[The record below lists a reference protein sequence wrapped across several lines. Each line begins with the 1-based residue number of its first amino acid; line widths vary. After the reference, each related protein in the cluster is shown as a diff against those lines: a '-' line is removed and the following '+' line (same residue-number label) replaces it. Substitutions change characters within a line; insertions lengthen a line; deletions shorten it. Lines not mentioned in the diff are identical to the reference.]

1 MNCDEICE
9 KTKEP
14 CQQKECKYWLD
25 YLQDMN
31 CTLVCAR
38 QNGALTLREIAT
50 RLGVSFVRVK
60 QIEEA
65 ALKKIKKKNSESL
78 QNEYY
83 L

>member
-1 MNCDEICE
+1 MARLFTGHEF
-9 KTKEP
+9 
-14 CQQKECKYWLD
+14 
-25 YLQDMN
+25 
-31 CTLVCAR
+31 TLVCAR
-38 QNGALTLREIAT
+38 QNGALTLREIAA

-65 ALKKIKKKNSESL
+65 AIKKIKKKNSESL